1 MARGDRA
8 QGVGVGLAGRSKASR
23 TTSASAAPRVTSA
36 TSRSTSC
43 EELLDGDPL
52 VSEAQQQLAGRCQD
66 AVGPNG
72 LRGRLSSSF
81 HPPSRA
87 GSLIWF
93 ATESI
98 RLFPLRDPGRYR
110 SQGFLKI
117 L

>member
-8 QGVGVGLAGRSKASR
+8 QGVGIGLAGRSKGQPDDLGKCPPAS
-23 TTSASAAPRVTSA
+23 PRRLPQHELS
-36 TSRSTSC
+36 

-52 VSEAQQQLAGRCQD
+52 ASEAQQQLAGRCQD